1 MIGMDAGVAFTF
13 DELTQ
18 RAEAFLEVRLDRIP
32 NPARD
37 LLQNRD
43 SLRQQPPGLE
53 LSPAVANPCLEF
65 ELGSLERLDMS
76 VVDADVA
83 FTLDELGQRAEAFLE
98 VRLER
103 IPNPARDLLQNRDPL
118 RRQPPDLEIIPA
130 AAGPRSEVELGTL
143 ERFPMALRDAGVAF
157 TFDELGQGAVQ
168 PPPEV
173 RRGAFE
179 DGQLEL
185 VEVVD
190 AEDPEVCRFKE
201 FSVGDWSEGGEA
213 AEPVEFSVEAEVV
226 GLQRT

>member
-1 MIGMDAGVAFTF
+1 MPNGDAGVAFTL
-13 DELTQ
+13 DELSQHT
-18 RAEAFLEVRLDRIP
+18 EAILVLRLQQVP

-43 SLRQQPPGLE
+43 PLRRQPPSPE
-53 LSPAVANPCLEF
+53 IIPAVTYPDSEV
-65 ELGSLERLDMS
+65 ELGTAERLDMS
-76 VVDADVA
+76 AEDAGAA
-83 FTLDELGQRAEAFLE
+83 FTLDELTQRAEAFLE